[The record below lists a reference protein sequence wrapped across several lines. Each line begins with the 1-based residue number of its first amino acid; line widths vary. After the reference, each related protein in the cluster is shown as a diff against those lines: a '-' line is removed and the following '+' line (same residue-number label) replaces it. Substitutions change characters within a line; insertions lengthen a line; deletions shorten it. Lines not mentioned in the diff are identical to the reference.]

1 MLCPH
6 STVCYMY
13 ILTRTVCYILTVARR
28 LWAFFG
34 DESDFEG
41 KGVYGYMP
49 EADHDLLLAMTSDG
63 MDDSGAASSALP
75 SDLFPGQ

>member
-1 MLCPH
+1 MAGL
-6 STVCYMY
+6 
-13 ILTRTVCYILTVARR
+13 LR
-28 LWAFFG
+28 LEEVLDRLEDGDFGLSLG

-41 KGVYGYMP
+41 EGVYGYMP

-63 MDDSGAASSALP
+63 MDDSGAASLVLP

>member
-1 MLCPH
+1 MAGL
-6 STVCYMY
+6 
-13 ILTRTVCYILTVARR
+13 LR
-28 LWAFFG
+28 LEEVLDRLEDDDFGLSLG

-41 KGVYGYMP
+41 ERVYGYMP
-49 EADHDLLLAMTSDG
+49 EADHDLLPAMTSDG